1 MSTLVEQTE
10 LFTNQVEA
18 RMPSLT
24 SEQRRVLGEHIDR
37 IRQAL
42 NNDAVVG
49 GAPSWTAMSGVGLFL
64 QNDAEDCQEWQRAQA
79 VGSTYANT
87 QFWAWCRDWEF
98 GVRQQLVAAADYLE
112 SIGEAALAEVADSLA
127 DRSQT
132 SGEQAD
138 IVVPDKPSDW
148 WTNTPTWVKW
158 AVPIGIAVYAFG
170 VLQVG
175 KAAVRR

>member
-10 LFTNQVEA
+10 LFANQVEA
-18 RMPSLT
+18 RMPSFT

-49 GAPSWTAMSGVGLFL
+49 GAPSWTGVTALGLFL
-64 QNDAEDCQEWQRAQA
+64 QNDAEDCQEWQVGQAQ
-79 VGSTYANT
+79 GSSYANT
-87 QFWAWCRDWEF
+87 QFWAWCEDWEY
-98 GVRQQLVAAADYLE
+98 GVRQQLVAAADYLD
-112 SIGEAALAEVADSLA
+112 SIGETGLAEVADSLA
-127 DRSQT
+127 ARSET
-132 SGEQAD
+132 SSEQAD
-138 IVVPDKPSDW
+138 VVVPDKPSDFW
-148 WTNTPTWVKW
+148 ANTPTWVKW

-170 VLQVG
+170 VLQIG